1 MWTIS
6 LQSLSWFNE
15 EAMNLNDIAS
25 IPIKGSDYT
34 IHFWYMN
41 MDDAITIM
49 KNSDLNFKKW
59 NVIIFFITY
68 KNRW

>member
-1 MWTIS
+1 
-6 LQSLSWFNE
+6 
-15 EAMNLNDIAS
+15 MNLNDIAS

-34 IHFWYMN
+34 IQFWYMN

-68 KNRW
+68 KNR

>member
-1 MWTIS
+1 
-6 LQSLSWFNE
+6 
-15 EAMNLNDIAS
+15 MNLNDIAS

-59 NVIIFFITY
+59 NVINSLLHIKIDDRVT
-68 KNRW
+68 